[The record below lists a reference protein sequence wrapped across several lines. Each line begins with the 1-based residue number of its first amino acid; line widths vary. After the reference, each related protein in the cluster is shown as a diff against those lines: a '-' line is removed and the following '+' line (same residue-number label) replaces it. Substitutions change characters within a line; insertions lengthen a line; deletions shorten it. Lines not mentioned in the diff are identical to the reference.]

1 MSTLNPYEVRVAIDF
16 NDDQYLDF
24 EPVDNKD
31 ITHTGSITTEVRD
44 NFIIVTQDYT
54 SVLNTIYFITV
65 YYYDN
70 SKTNNRGIKAV
81 TRHPDFAVFFKEL
94 RQFIIVVEYFYTNKF
109 IELFSMEIDGDTIT

>member
-16 NDDQYLDF
+16 DDDQYLDF

-31 ITHTGSITTEVRD
+31 ISHAGSMITEVKD

-54 SVLNTIYFITV
+54 SVLNTTYFITV

-70 SKTNNRGIKAV
+70 SKTYNRGNKAV
-81 TRHPDFAVFFKEL
+81 TRYPDFAVFFKES
-94 RQFIIVVEYFYTNKF
+94 RQFIIVIEYFYTNRF
-109 IELFSMEIDGDTIT
+109 IELFSMEIDGETIT